1 MRNKYTV
8 LAACSVAMLSTG
20 MNYIWSVF
28 QVPVMGYYGVDSV
41 AASKVFYLFV
51 TFNVIGIF
59 IGGRAFDRL
68 GPRIPVLIGSCLY
81 IAGLFASSFVPIDK
95 FTLLYMTYSGL
106 VSFGGGLVYPCTISC
121 AQQWW
126 PDKRGFASGFVLSM
140 LGASTL
146 VLTPTINAIIA
157 GDPKRVPFAF
167 SSLGLIFTAVLIA
180 AYPFIQTPAKLPAA
194 GTASGEA
201 PRDTVRSRES
211 VMEILKGKTYYMLL
225 FCIAVGPIGYFTVNP
240 YAKILGAERGLSE
253 SFIVSMIMASGAA
266 SAIGRLVFGK
276 LCDNFGARNVA
287 SVLYCITIVCTLGL
301 SLAGGFWFFLLV
313 IILSFAFGGF
323 AGITPLLAVDYY
335 GGKYIGTVISML
347 SVAVLISSFASPV
360 VVGMFADSE
369 GNLTTW
375 NFIICAILALAGLA
389 VARLNRNDKWSKA
402 KDVRPDSSP
411 AING

>member
-8 LAACSVAMLSTG
+8 LAACAVAMLSTG

-28 QVPVMGYYGVDSV
+28 QVPVMGYYGVDSA
-41 AASKVFYLFV
+41 AASKVFYLFI
-51 TFNVIGIF
+51 TFTVIGIF

-95 FTLLYMTYSGL
+95 FALLYITYSGL

-140 LGASTL
+140 MGASTL

-157 GDPKRVPFAF
+157 GDPARVPIAF
-167 SSLGLIFTAVLIA
+167 SSLGLIFTVVLIA
-180 AYPFIQTPAKLPAA
+180 AYPFIQSPAKLPAA
-194 GTASGEA
+194 GATAGEA
-201 PRDTVRSRES
+201 PRDTVRNREA
-211 VMEILKGKTYYMLL
+211 VIEILKGKTYYMLL
-225 FCIAVGPIGYFTVNP
+225 FCIAVGPVGYFTVNP
-240 YAKILGAERGLSE
+240 YAKILGLERGLSE
-253 SFIVSMIMASGAA
+253 SFIVFMIMASGAA
-266 SAIGRLVFGK
+266 SAAGRLVFGK
-276 LCDNFGARNVA
+276 LCDNFGSRNVA
-287 SVLYCITIVCTLGL
+287 SVLYCITLGCTLGL
-301 SLAGGFWFFLLV
+301 SLAAGFWFFMLV

-347 SVAVLISSFASPV
+347 SVAVLITSFASPA

-375 NFIICAILALAGLA
+375 NFIICAVLSLAGLV
-389 VARLNRNDKWSKA
+389 VARINKDNRNKRQEI
-402 KDVRPDSSP
+402 VETGSSP
-411 AING
+411 AL